1 MKTTHPQSLVTV
13 NRYSATSLGGLG
25 VAAVLIFVLA
35 LIPSFVGESIVN
47 RLSQFFALLI
57 LAVGWN
63 LLAGYGGMVSIGQQ
77 AFLGLSSYAV
87 LYLSLHGVLAWWGVP
102 LAILFA
108 GLVSVPISFLAF
120 RLRGSFF
127 AIGTWVIADVCLLVV
142 AQIETLGGGAGASLN
157 DLNGYSP
164 ATVGD
169 VTYWVGL
176 AIATATLV
184 GAALLLRSRFGLALV
199 SIRDDERAAEA
210 TGVNVAR
217 TKRIVYVLSAAICA
231 GAGALLILE
240 NLEVQPDS
248 TFSVQYSAF
257 MIFMVL
263 VGGIG
268 TFEGPIV
275 GAILFFALQQ
285 WLSSYG
291 VWYLIILG
299 AVAVIVT
306 LWLPHGLWGSVDPLN
321 RRSLVPLRHRVIL
334 HPKNEYVPE
343 GDETR
348 PEEAPNLTN

>member
-1 MKTTHPQSLVTV
+1 VRTTPPESLASVR
-13 NRYSATSLGGLG
+13 RYSASSLGGLG
-25 VAAVLIFVLA
+25 AAGVVFVVLA
-35 LIPSFVGESIVN
+35 LLPSLFGESIIN
-47 RLSQFFALLI
+47 RLSQLFALLI

-102 LAILFA
+102 LAIVFA

-157 DLNGYSP
+157 DLNGYDP
-164 ATVGD
+164 TTVD
-169 VTYWVGL
+169 NVTYWVGL
-176 AIATATLV
+176 ALVVATLA
-184 GAALLLRSRFGLALV
+184 GCALLLRSRLGLALV

-275 GAILFFALQQ
+275 GAIIFFALQQ
-285 WLSSYG
+285 WLASDG

-306 LWLPHGLWGSVDPLN
+306 LWLPKGVWGTIDPNN
-321 RRSLVPLRHRVIL
+321 RRSLVPLRHRVL
-334 HPKNEYVPE
+334 LLQHSDAQDVQE
-343 GDETR
+343 GS
-348 PEEAPNLTN
+348 

>member
-1 MKTTHPQSLVTV
+1 MSRARRESLTSVR
-13 NRYSATSLGGLG
+13 RYSRASLRGLG
-25 VAAVLIFVLA
+25 AAGVAMLVLAVLPTFA
-35 LIPSFVGESIVN
+35 GESITN
-47 RLSQFFALLI
+47 RLTQFFALLI

-63 LLAGYGGMVSIGQQ
+63 LLAGYGGLVSIGQQ

-87 LYLSLHGVLAWWGVP
+87 LYLSLHGVLAWWAVP
-102 LAILFA
+102 LAILFS
-108 GLVSVPISFLAF
+108 GLISVPISFLAF

-142 AQIETLGGGAGASLN
+142 AQVESLGGGAGASLN
-157 DLNGYSP
+157 DLNGYDP
-164 ATVGD
+164 TTVGN

-176 AIATATLV
+176 ALVAATLI
-184 GAALLLRSRFGLALV
+184 GCALLLRSKFGLALV

-210 TGVNVAR
+210 TGVHVAR
-217 TKRIVYVLSAAICA
+217 TKRIVYVVAAAICA

-285 WLSSYG
+285 WLASYG

-299 AVAVIVT
+299 AVAVVVT
-306 LWLPHGLWGSVDPLN
+306 LWLPKGIWGAIDPNN
-321 RRSLVPLRHRVIL
+321 RRSIVPLRHRVIL
-334 HPKNEYVPE
+334 QEGNESRLGRNEP
-343 GDETR
+343 R
-348 PEEAPNLTN
+348 PDLST

>member
-1 MKTTHPQSLVTV
+1 MSTMRSESIASVR
-13 NRYSATSLGGLG
+13 RYSASSLGGLG
-25 VAAVLIFVLA
+25 VAGVVLVVLA
-35 LIPSFVGESIVN
+35 LLPSVVGESIVN
-47 RLSQFFALLI
+47 RLTQLFALLI

-102 LAILFA
+102 LAISFA
-108 GLVSVPISFLAF
+108 GMISVPISFLAF

-142 AQIETLGGGAGASLN
+142 AQIESLGGGAGASLN

-164 ATVGD
+164 TTVGN

-176 AIATATLV
+176 AIVAATLA
-184 GAALLLRSRFGLALV
+184 GCALLLRSRLGLALV

-275 GAILFFALQQ
+275 GAIIFFALQQ
-285 WLSSYG
+285 WLASYG

-306 LWLPHGLWGSVDPLN
+306 LWLPKGIWGAVDPNN
-321 RRSLVPLRHRVIL
+321 RRSLVPLRHRVL
-334 HPKNEYVPE
+334 LLQTADDSHERE
-343 GDETR
+343 GNQ
-348 PEEAPNLTN
+348 AS

>member
-1 MKTTHPQSLVTV
+1 MSTTRPESFASVR
-13 NRYSATSLGGLG
+13 RYSASSLGGLG
-25 VAAVLIFVLA
+25 VAGAVLVVLA
-35 LIPSFVGESIVN
+35 LLPSLVGESIVN
-47 RLSQFFALLI
+47 RLTQLFALLI

-157 DLNGYSP
+157 DLNGYDP
-164 ATVGD
+164 TTVD
-169 VTYWVGL
+169 NVTYWVGL
-176 AIATATLV
+176 AIVAATLA
-184 GAALLLRSRFGLALV
+184 GCALLLRSRLGLALV

-231 GAGALLILE
+231 GAGAAHPGE
-240 NLEVQPDS
+240 SRGPAGFD
-248 TFSVQYSAF
+248 
-257 MIFMVL
+257 IF
-263 VGGIG
+263 
-268 TFEGPIV
+268 
-275 GAILFFALQQ
+275 
-285 WLSSYG
+285 
-291 VWYLIILG
+291 
-299 AVAVIVT
+299 
-306 LWLPHGLWGSVDPLN
+306 GSVLGLYDLHGPG
-321 RRSLVPLRHRVIL
+321 RGHRHI
-334 HPKNEYVPE
+334 
-343 GDETR
+343 
-348 PEEAPNLTN
+348 

>member
-1 MKTTHPQSLVTV
+1 MSTTRPESIASVR
-13 NRYSATSLGGLG
+13 RYSASSLGGLG
-25 VAAVLIFVLA
+25 VAGVVLVVLA
-35 LIPSFVGESIVN
+35 LLPSLAGESMVN
-47 RLSQFFALLI
+47 RLTQFFSLLI

-157 DLNGYSP
+157 DLNGYNP
-164 ATVGD
+164 TTVGN

-176 AIATATLV
+176 AIVAATLT
-184 GAALLLRSRFGLALV
+184 GCALLLRSRLGLALV

-275 GAILFFALQQ
+275 GAIIFFALQQ
-285 WLSSYG
+285 WLASYG

-306 LWLPHGLWGSVDPLN
+306 LWLPKGIWGAVDPNN
-321 RRSLVPLRHRVIL
+321 RRSLVPLRHRVL
-334 HPKNEYVPE
+334 LVQNAEARHERE
-343 GDETR
+343 GNQ
-348 PEEAPNLTN
+348 AP

>member
-1 MKTTHPQSLVTV
+1 MSTTRPESFASVR
-13 NRYSATSLGGLG
+13 RYSASSLGGLG
-25 VAAVLIFVLA
+25 VAGAVLVVLA
-35 LIPSFVGESIVN
+35 LLPSLVGESIVN
-47 RLSQFFALLI
+47 RLTQLFALLI

-157 DLNGYSP
+157 DLNGYDP
-164 ATVGD
+164 TTVD
-169 VTYWVGL
+169 NVTYWVGL
-176 AIATATLV
+176 AIVAATLA
-184 GAALLLRSRFGLALV
+184 GCALLLRSRLGLALV

-275 GAILFFALQQ
+275 GAIVFFALQQ
-285 WLSSYG
+285 WLASYG

-306 LWLPHGLWGSVDPLN
+306 LWLPKGIWGAVDSNN
-321 RRSLVPLRHRVIL
+321 RRSLVPLRHRVSLLQDVEVL
-334 HPKNEYVPE
+334 HERGENQTP
-343 GDETR
+343 
-348 PEEAPNLTN
+348 

>member
-1 MKTTHPQSLVTV
+1 MRAARIDLTTQVRRYTATSRGALAASGVLVLVLVWLPAFAGESTV
-13 NRYSATSLGGLG
+13 NRLT
-25 VAAVLIFVLA
+25 
-35 LIPSFVGESIVN
+35 
-47 RLSQFFALLI
+47 QFFSLLI

-87 LYLSLHGVLAWWGVP
+87 LYLSLHGVLAWWAVP
-102 LAILFA
+102 LAISFA
-108 GLVSVPISFLAF
+108 GVVSVPISFLAF

-142 AQIETLGGGAGASLN
+142 AQVETLGGGAGASLN
-157 DLNGYSP
+157 DLNNFKP
-164 ATVGD
+164 ITVDD

-176 AIATATLV
+176 AIAVATLV
-184 GAALLLRSRFGLALV
+184 ACALVLRSRLGLALI

-217 TKRIVYVLSAAICA
+217 TKRIVYVLSAAICG
-231 GAGALLILE
+231 GAGALLILA

-268 TFEGPIV
+268 TFEGPVV

-285 WLSSYG
+285 WLAADG

-299 AVAVIVT
+299 AVAVT
-306 LWLPHGLWGSVDPLN
+306 LWLPKGIWGTVDPNN
-321 RRSLVPLRHRVIL
+321 RRSLVPLRHRVDL
-334 HPKNEYVPE
+334 HRATKSS
-343 GDETR
+343 D
-348 PEEAPNLTN
+348 

>member
-1 MKTTHPQSLVTV
+1 MSDLLTGQHDVSVTRGTLGSRV
-13 NRYSATSLGGLG
+13 ALGVGIAVVVALIFAPAVAGDSATNNLTQF
-25 VAAVLIFVLA
+25 LI
-35 LIPSFVGESIVN
+35 
-47 RLSQFFALLI
+47 LLI
-57 LAVGWN
+57 MAIGWN
-63 LLAGYGGMVSIGQQ
+63 LVAGYGGMVSIGHQ
-77 AFLGLSSYAV
+77 AFIGFASYAV
-87 LYLSLHGVLAWWGVP
+87 LDLSIHGVLAWWGVP

-157 DLNGYSP
+157 DLNGYDP
-164 ATVGD
+164 TTVD
-169 VTYWVGL
+169 NVTYWGGL
-176 AIATATLV
+176 AIVAATLA
-184 GAALLLRSRFGLALV
+184 GCALLLRSRLGLALV

-275 GAILFFALQQ
+275 GAIVFFALQQ
-285 WLSSYG
+285 WLASYG

-306 LWLPHGLWGSVDPLN
+306 LWLPKGIWGTIDPNN
-321 RRSLVPLRHRVIL
+321 RRSLVPLRHRVRL
-334 HPKNEYVPE
+334 HQKADSQHQREVIQSP
-343 GDETR
+343 
-348 PEEAPNLTN
+348 

>member
-1 MKTTHPQSLVTV
+1 MRATRPESLATV
-13 NRYSATSLGGLG
+13 RRYSAPSLGGLG
-25 VAAVLIFVLA
+25 VAGLVIVVLA
-35 LIPSFVGESIVN
+35 LLPSFVGESLVN
-47 RLSQFFALLI
+47 RLTQLFSLLI

-87 LYLSLHGVLAWWGVP
+87 LYLSLHGVLAWWGAP

-142 AQIETLGGGAGASLN
+142 AQIEMLGGGAGASLN
-157 DLNGYSP
+157 DLNGYDP
-164 ATVGD
+164 ITVGD

-176 AIATATLV
+176 AIVVATLV
-184 GAALLLRSRFGLALV
+184 GAALLLRSRFGLALI

-275 GAILFFALQQ
+275 GAIFFFALQQ
-285 WLSSYG
+285 WLASYG

-299 AVAVIVT
+299 AVAVTVT
-306 LWLPHGLWGSVDPLN
+306 LWLPKGVWGSVDPHN
-321 RRSLVPLRHRVIL
+321 RRSLVPLRHRVTL
-334 HPKNEYVPE
+334 HRNTESPHEQE
-343 GDETR
+343 GTETGR
-348 PEEAPNLTN
+348 GGE